1 MASYDDIATA
11 AATYG
16 RAREQERLDPRLSA
30 SEEVLRARA
39 ALAEALLSAG
49 WLPDGEASRHLLRDR
64 ALLAEHR
71 GVLDLEDLQRRPP
84 AGGRA
89 D

>member
-11 AATYG
+11 AAAYG
-16 RAREQERLDPRLSA
+16 RARADERLDPRLSA
-30 SEEVLRARA
+30 SEEVLRARVE
-39 ALAEALLSAG
+39 LAEVLLSAG
-49 WLPDGEASRHLLRDR
+49 WLPGREASRHLLRDR
-64 ALLAEHR
+64 ALLVEHR

-84 AGGRA
+84 TAGRA